1 MSIRWGSKPWKLWS
15 SHWQNR
21 QSFKGLRLPLVL
33 LFMVVLGLGLGY
45 LVINYFSEWRDWTA
59 FDPETR
65 LDSMIPVIPW
75 MILPYYTLYFYYPM
89 AGLFGMKN
97 EQTQR
102 EVIIFH
108 QILLILT
115 LMIFVIFL
123 VLPAEV
129 DLRDSVLDTDLGI
142 WHAWFELL
150 YGVDNPW
157 NAWPSLH
164 IVQSMLVVLIVHRWF
179 NNDGTRAKILLGGL
193 WFAWLLLVISITTT
207 KQHYV
212 WDAISAL
219 IVGFLAWKYW
229 ITPALDRC
237 YDQEIV
243 ELFNNL

>member
-1 MSIRWGSKPWKLWS
+1 MPIRWGSKPWKFWS

-21 QSFKGLRLPLVL
+21 HTFKGLRLPLAL
-33 LFMVVLGLGLGY
+33 LAMVFLGLGLGY
-45 LVINYFSEWRDWTA
+45 LAINYFSEWRNWTA

-65 LDSMIPVIPW
+65 FDSMIPVIPW

-89 AGLFGMKN
+89 AGLLGMKN
-97 EQTQR
+97 DKTQR

-115 LMIFVIFL
+115 MIIFAIFL
-123 VLPAEV
+123 ILPAEV

-142 WHAWFELL
+142 WHTWFELL

-164 IVQSMLVVLIVHRWF
+164 IVQSMLVVLIVHRWYS
-179 NNDGTRAKILLGGL
+179 NDGTKAAMLLGAL
-193 WFAWLLLVISITTT
+193 WFAWTLLVISITTT

-219 IVGFLAWKYW
+219 IVGFLAWRYW
-229 ITPALDRC
+229 IAPALDRC
-237 YDQEIV
+237 HDQEVV
-243 ELFNNL
+243 ELFNRL

>member
-1 MSIRWGSKPWKLWS
+1 MPILWGSKPWKLWS

-21 QSFKGLRLPLVL
+21 HTFKGLRLPLAL
-33 LFMVVLGLGLGY
+33 LTLVFLGLGLGY
-45 LVINYFSEWRDWTA
+45 LAINYFSEWRNWTA

-65 LDSMIPVIPW
+65 FDSMIPVIPW

-89 AGLFGMKN
+89 AGLLGMKN
-97 EQTQR
+97 DKTQR

-115 LMIFVIFL
+115 MMIFAIFL
-123 VLPAEV
+123 LLPAEV

-164 IVQSMLVVLIVHRWF
+164 IVQSMLVVLIVHRWH
-179 NNDGTRAKILLGGL
+179 NKDGTKATILLGAL
-193 WFAWLLLVISITTT
+193 WFAWALLVISITTT

-219 IVGFLAWKYW
+219 IVGLLA
-229 ITPALDRC
+229 
-237 YDQEIV
+237 
-243 ELFNNL
+243 

>member
-21 QSFKGLRLPLVL
+21 HSFKGLRLPLAL

-45 LVINYFSEWRDWTA
+45 LVINYFSEWRNWTA
-59 FDPETR
+59 FDPETK

-89 AGLFGMKN
+89 AGLLGMKN

-123 VLPAEV
+123 ALPAEV

-193 WFAWLLLVISITTT
+193 
-207 KQHYV
+207 
-212 WDAISAL
+212 
-219 IVGFLAWKYW
+219 
-229 ITPALDRC
+229 
-237 YDQEIV
+237 
-243 ELFNNL
+243 